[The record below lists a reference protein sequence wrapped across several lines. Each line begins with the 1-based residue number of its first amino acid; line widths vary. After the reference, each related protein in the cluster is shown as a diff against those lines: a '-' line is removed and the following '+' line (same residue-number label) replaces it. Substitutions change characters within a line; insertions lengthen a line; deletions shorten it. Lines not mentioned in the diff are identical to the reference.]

1 LTSSADGLIVEVGMS
16 SRKDNGMRF
25 MINPRRGAAIAGTT
39 ALLAALVGCSA
50 VATTPVPT
58 LKPTSAP
65 VAAAPVPVARSIAV
79 PAQRPAPAVSPACA
93 GNQPGVKHI
102 IVSISQQHLYACDG
116 RALLTDGPVTTG
128 ASAITN
134 VDDSTPLGTFSIM
147 DKVQNTVLAGGD
159 ANGPWNDPVQYW
171 MPFTA
176 GGCGFHDASWQKF
189 PLGSPLY
196 TTQGSHCCVH
206 VALDAV
212 STMFYWASVGTIVT
226 IQS

>member
-1 LTSSADGLIVEVGMS
+1 
-16 SRKDNGMRF
+16 
-25 MINPRRGAAIAGTT
+25 MINLRRGAAIAGAT
-39 ALLAALVGCSA
+39 ALLAVLVGCSV
-50 VATTPVPT
+50 VAPTATPTP
-58 LKPTSAP
+58 KPTSAP
-65 VAAAPVPVARSIAV
+65 VAAAPVPVAVSVAV
-79 PAQRPAPAVSPACA
+79 PAQPPAAAVSPACA

-102 IVSISQQHLYACDG
+102 IVSIGEQHLYACDG
-116 RALLTDGPVTTG
+116 QALFTDGPVTTG

-134 VDDSTPLGTFSIM
+134 VDDATPLGTFRIM

-159 ANGPWNDPVQYW
+159 VNGPWNDPVQYW

-176 GGCGFHDASWQKF
+176 GGCGFHDASWQTF

-212 STMFYWASVGTIVT
+212 STIFYWAQVNTIVT